1 MKRSEDFKQE
11 IFKLTSGYSNCHPN
25 FRSSYF
31 LNKKR
36 LFEQD
41 SIPYERRVLQVNKV
55 VSKVNNKPDFWL
67 NAAMFS
73 SLKREMKNFES
84 EKILKFLKSNL

>member
-11 IFKLTSGYSNCHPN
+11 IFKLTAEYSKCHPN
-25 FRSSYF
+25 FRSSYY

-41 SIPYERRVLQVNKV
+41 SIPYAGRVFQVNEV
-55 VSKVNNKPDFWL
+55 VSKVNNKTDFWL
-67 NAAMFS
+67 NVATSFS
-73 SLKREMKNFES
+73 LIK
-84 EKILKFLKSNL
+84 